1 MKIGLVCSH
10 GGHWSETCQLFE
22 SFANYDVFVATYH
35 SARANDVQRLA
46 RTYFTDDIGT
56 NVWRMAR
63 ATVWAA
69 RILLR
74 ERPDVLISLGAEI
87 AIPFFYLAKLFKIKT
102 LFIESWCRISTLSKT
117 GRLLYPI
124 ADEFWVQWPQLL
136 SVAGPKAH
144 YKGAV
149 V

>member
-1 MKIGLVCSH
+1 MKIGLICSH

-22 SFANYDVFVATYH
+22 SFADYDVFVATYH

-56 NVWRMAR
+56 SVWRMAR

-69 RILLR
+69 KILLR

-87 AIPFFYLAKLFKIKT
+87 AIPFFYLAKVFNIKT

-117 GRLLYPI
+117 GQLLYPI

-136 SVAGPKAH
+136 RVAGPKAH

>member
-1 MKIGLVCSH
+1 
-10 GGHWSETCQLFE
+10 
-22 SFANYDVFVATYH
+22 
-35 SARANDVQRLA
+35 
-46 RTYFTDDIGT
+46 
-56 NVWRMAR
+56 
-63 ATVWAA
+63 VWAA

-87 AIPFFYLAKLFKIKT
+87 AIPFFYLAKLFNIKT

-117 GRLLYPI
+117 GKLLYPI